1 MVTLIT
7 QLRRLILLWFLLSDR
22 FLAGLHP
29 LMFIQILRSL
39 DGMYIK
45 QSNKRVFL
53 SIGSL
58 SLSVIADGALIEKLI
73 FDLLFIVGML
83 ICS

>member
-1 MVTLIT
+1 
-7 QLRRLILLWFLLSDR
+7 
-22 FLAGLHP
+22 
-29 LMFIQILRSL
+29 MFIQILRSL